1 MEDASTH
8 KDCEKEKEVVDSSN
22 ARPDVVGVGLMGA
35 DIVRLQA
42 NVREL
47 RGLSSPVRRS
57 LFGGAG
63 LTPPT
68 PVTHST
74 PQLPPLQERSQSGL
88 STDGEFD
95 FNFILF
101 SFYLLKVKTI
111 MMFLEMGWGLEK
123 LMYISS
129 SSMPSSSASSSSCI
143 TWAFSIDT
151 LLSFLKLKSF

>member
-1 MEDASTH
+1 MEDASAH

-42 NVREL
+42 NLREL
-47 RGLSSPVRRS
+47 SGLSSPVRRS

-74 PQLPPLQERSQSGL
+74 PQLPPLQERSRSGL
-88 STDGEFD
+88 STDGEFY
-95 FNFILF
+95 
-101 SFYLLKVKTI
+101 FYLI
-111 MMFLEMGWGLEK
+111 FLGL
-123 LMYISS
+123 
-129 SSMPSSSASSSSCI
+129 
-143 TWAFSIDT
+143 
-151 LLSFLKLKSF
+151 LL